1 MGCIVDVEDAFI
13 EVCGILGKLKA
24 ISVVFVLGIV
34 DDRDLTASRGC
45 RCALRAFFGMWW
57 GSMCIRWAF

>member
-45 RCALRAFFGMWW
+45 RCALRAFFGL
-57 GSMCIRWAF
+57 G